1 MLEWKYGCRFV
12 MALGVLVLAGCGS
25 ALQTITANT
34 TAPAATTAALSVNDL
49 YRLGPG
55 DKLRIIVFGENEL
68 SGEFFVDDS
77 GAIDLPLIGDVPA
90 TGVTVGEFEDRVVAR
105 FKEGYLRDP
114 KVSIEVLN
122 YRPFF
127 IIGEVRNGGEYPYKS
142 GLTIQDAVA
151 MAGGFSYRANQKTV
165 YIRRAGENDEQ
176 VYDATQRVP
185 ISPGDNIRIPERFF

>member
-1 MLEWKYGCRFV
+1 MSFRFLIAAV
-12 MALGVLVLAGCGS
+12 SLAVSAVVLAGCGS
-25 ALQTITANT
+25 SLQTVTANT
-34 TAPAATTAALSVNDL
+34 PAPVPAAVPLDDL
-49 YRLGPG
+49 YRLGSG
-55 DKLRIIVFGENEL
+55 DKLRIIVFGESEL

-90 TGVTVGEFEDRVVAR
+90 TGATIGEFENRVVAR
-105 FKEGYLRDP
+105 FSDGYLRDP

-127 IIGEVRNGGEYPYKS
+127 IIGEVRNGGEYPYKN

-151 MAGGFSYRANQKTV
+151 MAGGFSYRANQRAV
-165 YIRRAGENDEQ
+165 HIRRAGENDEQ

-185 ISPGDNIRIPERFF
+185 IYPGDNVRIPERFF

>member
-1 MLEWKYGCRFV
+1 MLEWKNSCRFV
-12 MALGVLVLAGCGS
+12 MALGAFILAGCGS
-25 ALQTITANT
+25 ALQTITAST
-34 TAPAATTAALSVNDL
+34 PEPAAVAVNDL

-55 DKLRIIVFGENEL
+55 DKLRINVFGESEL

-77 GAIDLPLIGDVPA
+77 GAIDLPLIGDVSA
-90 TGVTVGEFEDRVVAR
+90 TGVTVGEFEDRVVAG
-105 FKEGYLRDP
+105 FKDGYLRDP
-114 KVSIEVLN
+114 NVSIEVLN

-165 YIRRAGENDEQ
+165 YIRRAGENDELGF
-176 VYDATQRVP
+176 DATQRVP